1 MLKYLIYLLKVFSLF
16 LFIYIL
22 SKANWKLCF
31 NYFQKLSFI
40 NLLAALLIINVGY
53 FIKSLR
59 WKNILSTLK
68 IKLNILFLFKVF
80 LIGGYLGIITPGKL
94 GDFGRLYYIKEKGN
108 WKKLLASLFVDR
120 LNDFIVL
127 IILGC
132 IAILRLNNLF
142 PNHFEITL
150 NYRLTIIIIF
160 LLIIGFVVLK
170 KFKNFFSEF
179 YDSLKISLSLK
190 NNLYQI
196 IITFASMGCLYGS
209 FILISKD
216 LDILIGPI
224 DILLIAF
231 ITGILNLLPITILGI
246 GVREAT
252 VIYLFNLYGVGYDIS
267 IAFSLII
274 FVIQII
280 TFLPGA
286 FCFYKN
292 PISLDKNY
300 LRK

>member
-1 MLKYLIYLLKVFSLF
+1 M
-16 LFIYIL
+16 

-31 NYFQKLSFI
+31 HYFQKLSFI

-286 FCFYKN
+286 FWFYKN

>member
-1 MLKYLIYLLKVFSLF
+1 
-16 LFIYIL
+16 L